1 MGTLTALAVLVTLVM
16 VGLARMLVEE
26 VAATAAACLVLGVC
40 LAMSD
45 PVPAVCL
52 AMGDPVPSLATRLAR
67 RSWLKFAGWNS
78 ELCPANVPP
87 RVRVRVRCATFAASC

>member
-1 MGTLTALAVLVTLVM
+1 MGTLTALAVLVTLVT

-52 AMGDPVPSLATRLAR
+52 ATGDPVPSLATRLAR
-67 RSWLKFAGWNS
+67 RSWSKSAGRKS
-78 ELCPANVPP
+78 KLRPANLPP
-87 RVRVRVRCATFAASC
+87 RVRARRVTFAALW